1 MDIKEYQEKAER
13 TVDGT
18 LSAKE
23 NICNLV
29 FGLNGEAGEVTELIK
44 KSLFHGHK
52 LKKEK
57 LIEEL
62 SDVMWYLTNIATFY
76 NIPMTYI
83 LDENIKKLEER
94 YPEGFSKEKSINRKE
109 YK

>member
-1 MDIKEYQEKAER
+1 MDIMEYQEKAER

-52 LKKEK
+52 LKMEK
-57 LIEEL
+57 LINMSL
-62 SDVMWYLTNIATFY
+62 
-76 NIPMTYI
+76 
-83 LDENIKKLEER
+83 KK
-94 YPEGFSKEKSINRKE
+94 
-109 YK
+109 